1 MIAEDQL
8 IILGG
13 NNVLFAVLKYIPVS
27 YKANG
32 SYAKKMQ
39 LSFGHG
45 LKLAKLANPKSPG
58 VLNIDDRTK
67 SLQQTHAL
75 SWFGVALIKG
85 NSFN

>member
-1 MIAEDQL
+1 
-8 IILGG
+8 
-13 NNVLFAVLKYIPVS
+13 
-27 YKANG
+27 
-32 SYAKKMQ
+32 MQ

-45 LKLAKLANPKSPG
+45 PKLAKLANPALPG
-58 VLNIDDRTK
+58 VLNIAERTK